1 MKQKSDNEQ
10 KQFII
15 ETLTAAALF
24 NDCTTK
30 ESAELSAAHIWNKL
44 YDMADHMENRAV
56 PVLEEMRDEYAVY
69 GKEREQWAAIRAAG
83 MILSDAVGSVTPHEV
98 IAFTDKRYKELRQD
112 RMRTYNTHTV
122 GKVKGDL

>member
-1 MKQKSDNEQ
+1 MKQKSENEQ

-30 ESAELSAAHIWNKL
+30 ESAELSAAHIWDKL

-83 MILSDAVGSVTPHEV
+83 MILMDAVSAVTPHEV
-98 IAFTDKRYKELRQD
+98 ISYTDKRYKELRQD
-112 RMRTYNTHTV
+112 KMGTYNTHTV
-122 GKVKGDL
+122 GRVKGTV